1 MWGNPLVTT
10 KPPKTPKPKPPL
22 DTFKVIKP
30 TLPKSEAKKILLHSG
45 DLSMAQVQW
54 AQRWLE
60 QRIRERS
67 LPPQFAKADAFGQIA
82 TFLSPPNA
90 LSLLNEIRAD
100 FQKTLPLEEKP
111 TEESFLAYLASEAY
125 HEHLP
130 PPHTSSRNSRLLDD
144 GHESD

>member
-1 MWGNPLVTT
+1 MWGNPLVSSK
-10 KPPKTPKPKPPL
+10 KPPKPEKVL
-22 DTFKVIKP
+22 DLFKTDKP

-45 DLSMAQVQW
+45 DLSLAQVQW
-54 AQRWLE
+54 TQRWLE

-67 LPPQFAKADAFGQIA
+67 LPPQLAKGDAFGQIV

-90 LSLLNEIRAD
+90 LSLLSEIRAD
-100 FQKTLPLEEKP
+100 FQKTLPLEERP

-130 PPHTSSRNSRLLDD
+130 PPHTSSRNSRSLDD

>member
-1 MWGNPLVTT
+1 MWGNPLA
-10 KPPKTPKPKPPL
+10 KPPKPPKPEKVL
-22 DTFKVIKP
+22 DTFKAEKP

-45 DLSMAQVQW
+45 DLSLSQVQW
-54 AQRWLE
+54 TQRWLE

-67 LPPQFAKADAFGQIA
+67 LPPQLARGDAFGQIA
-82 TFLSPPNA
+82 AFLSPPNA

-100 FQKTLPLEEKP
+100 FQKTLPLETAQK
-111 TEESFLAYLASEAY
+111 EEMSFLTYLASEAY

-130 PPHTSSRNSRLLDD
+130 PPQTSSRSSRLQDD